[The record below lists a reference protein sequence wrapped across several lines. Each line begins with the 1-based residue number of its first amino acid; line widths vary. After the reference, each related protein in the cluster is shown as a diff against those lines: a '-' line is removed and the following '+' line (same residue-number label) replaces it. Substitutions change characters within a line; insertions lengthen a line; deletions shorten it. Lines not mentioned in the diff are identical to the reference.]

1 MVGAN
6 MLPSLKLWR
15 DRRGRLSGLRI
26 ITLGLLMTPIALA
39 IAASNEIR
47 FSARPINDLIHRAGY
62 WALLFV
68 LLALAITPL
77 RRIARFGQLA
87 DVRRMIGV
95 GAFCYAA
102 AHISLFVT
110 DQMFDLSKVATEIAL
125 RLYLTIGFVAL
136 LGLTA
141 LASTSTDGMVR
152 RLGPRRWQRL
162 QQVIYGIA
170 LLALIHFFQQTK
182 ADIWVP
188 TFVAS
193 LFGWLMAYR
202 FLIWSRRTNDEPS
215 PWMLLGLTL
224 VVSALTFVFEAIG
237 IGIAFSVS
245 PLMVLQTAFDF
256 DLEALDIRPGW
267 LVLGAGVGIV
277 ALDIV
282 RAWWRRPASR
292 KPRPEI
298 RRERAKPIPAS
309 NF

>member
-6 MLPSLKLWR
+6 MLASLKLWR

-87 DVRRMIGV
+87 DVRR
-95 GAFCYAA
+95 
-102 AHISLFVT
+102 
-110 DQMFDLSKVATEIAL
+110 
-125 RLYLTIGFVAL
+125 
-136 LGLTA
+136 
-141 LASTSTDGMVR
+141 
-152 RLGPRRWQRL
+152 
-162 QQVIYGIA
+162 
-170 LLALIHFFQQTK
+170 
-182 ADIWVP
+182 
-188 TFVAS
+188 
-193 LFGWLMAYR
+193 
-202 FLIWSRRTNDEPS
+202 LIWSRRTNDEPS

>member
-152 RLGPRRWQRL
+152 RLGPRRWRRL
-162 QQVIYGIA
+162 HQAVYVIATLGT
-170 LLALIHFFQQTK
+170 IHYFLQSKLDKFEPMVMAGLFF
-182 ADIWVP
+182 
-188 TFVAS
+188 
-193 LFGWLMAYR
+193 WLMGYR
-202 FLIWSRRTNDEPS
+202 
-215 PWMLLGLTL
+215 
-224 VVSALTFVFEAIG
+224 A
-237 IGIAFSVS
+237 
-245 PLMVLQTAFDF
+245 
-256 DLEALDIRPGW
+256 
-267 LVLGAGVGIV
+267 V
-277 ALDIV
+277 AW
-282 RAWWRRPASR
+282 AR
-292 KPRPEI
+292 KD
-298 RRERAKPIPAS
+298 
-309 NF
+309 